1 MHWASRPA
9 RRLPAA
15 RSSSHVSAP
24 TVRGGGAFVSALP
37 QHHTPFPG
45 VTHGFA
51 AESVCEPGKTGVGP
65 RCAQLRAYP
74 QDRPG
79 TRTDDIRPAAST
91 ARCRSGLTH
100 HSTFRGLQRGAADHQ
115 LQRQCRTGAWRRIRP
130 GRYAS
135 ADAFDALDT
144 HERHRLRAV
153 ETLRAASADAVL
165 SHQSA
170 AVVHG
175 LDLWNTPL
183 SVTHLT
189 RNRPT
194 GGRRTRH
201 RHVHSAVLRPEEIAD
216 VDGLP
221 VTTVART
228 VADLARTLP
237 FEQAVVAG
245 DHALHA
251 AGLTSEDVAAAANAL
266 PPHAGRQRVHRI
278 LAQLDGR
285 SESVGESRSRVLML
299 REQLPVPECQPN
311 LYSADGDHLGR
322 VDFLFEE
329 CAVVGEFDG
338 RGKYGRL
345 VPDGQVPADVVWAER
360 FARTPSGTPAG
371 RWRGGPGR
379 ARGPRRGGP
388 SDPRRRSPGPALTA
402 THWTRRTHAEAL
414 TGSHTSCPHHTPL
427 HHRMHV

>member
-1 MHWASRPA
+1 M
-9 RRLPAA
+9 
-15 RSSSHVSAP
+15 
-24 TVRGGGAFVSALP
+24 
-37 QHHTPFPG
+37 
-45 VTHGFA
+45 
-51 AESVCEPGKTGVGP
+51 
-65 RCAQLRAYP
+65 
-74 QDRPG
+74 
-79 TRTDDIRPAAST
+79 
-91 ARCRSGLTH
+91 
-100 HSTFRGLQRGAADHQ
+100 
-115 LQRQCRTGAWRRIRP
+115 
-130 GRYAS
+130 
-135 ADAFDALDT
+135 
-144 HERHRLRAV
+144 

-221 VTTVART
+221 VTTVGRT

-251 AGLTSEDVAAAANAL
+251 AGLTSEDVAAAANSL

-299 REQLPVPECQPN
+299 REQLPVPEWQPN

-345 VPDGQVPADVVWAER
+345 VPDGQVPADVVWAEKVR
-360 FARTPSGTPAG
+360 EDAIRDAG
-371 RWRGGPGR
+371 WQVAWRGGPGTSSR
-379 ARGPRRGGP
+379 SPAWWPAGSSTPFAGPGSHRHPLDASNTRRGADRITHILPAPHTASP
-388 SDPRRRSPGPALTA
+388 SNARVMPTKSVCSGGDHPRPTAATAPAAAPRASRSPSPARRRTA
-402 THWTRRTHAEAL
+402 RPR
-414 TGSHTSCPHHTPL
+414 G
-427 HHRMHV
+427 R

>member
-1 MHWASRPA
+1 MNPAKRVWVRAVHSSAPIHRIAREPA
-9 RRLPAA
+9 R
-15 RSSSHVSAP
+15 
-24 TVRGGGAFVSALP
+24 TTF
-37 QHHTPFPG
+37 
-45 VTHGFA
+45 
-51 AESVCEPGKTGVGP
+51 
-65 RCAQLRAYP
+65 
-74 QDRPG
+74 DRPRRRHDAG
-79 TRTDDIRPAAST
+79 VDSHIIR
-91 ARCRSGLTH
+91 RSEA
-100 HSTFRGLQRGAADHQ
+100 LQRGAADHQ

-311 LYSADGDHLGR
+311 LYSADGDRLGR

-345 VPDGQVPADVVWAER
+345 VPDGQVPADVVWAEKVR
-360 FARTPSGTPAG
+360 EDAIRDAGWQVARWT
-371 RWRGGPGR
+371 WDELEVPGVVARRILDAVRR
-379 ARGPRRGGP
+379 ARLSPPPTGRVEHTPRR
-388 SDPRRRSPGPALTA
+388 
-402 THWTRRTHAEAL
+402 
-414 TGSHTSCPHHTPL
+414 
-427 HHRMHV
+427 

>member
-1 MHWASRPA
+1 M
-9 RRLPAA
+9 
-15 RSSSHVSAP
+15 
-24 TVRGGGAFVSALP
+24 
-37 QHHTPFPG
+37 
-45 VTHGFA
+45 
-51 AESVCEPGKTGVGP
+51 
-65 RCAQLRAYP
+65 
-74 QDRPG
+74 
-79 TRTDDIRPAAST
+79 
-91 ARCRSGLTH
+91 
-100 HSTFRGLQRGAADHQ
+100 
-115 LQRQCRTGAWRRIRP
+115 
-130 GRYAS
+130 
-135 ADAFDALDT
+135 
-144 HERHRLRAV
+144 

-175 LDLWNTPL
+175 LDLWKTPL

-311 LYSADGDHLGR
+311 LYSADGDRLGR

-345 VPDGQVPADVVWAER
+345 VPDGQVPADVVWAEKVR
-360 FARTPSGTPAG
+360 EDAIRDAGWQVARWT
-371 RWRGGPGR
+371 WDELEVPGVVARRILDAVRR
-379 ARGPRRGGP
+379 ARLSPPPTGRVEHTPRR
-388 SDPRRRSPGPALTA
+388 
-402 THWTRRTHAEAL
+402 
-414 TGSHTSCPHHTPL
+414 
-427 HHRMHV
+427 

>member
-1 MHWASRPA
+1 M
-9 RRLPAA
+9 
-15 RSSSHVSAP
+15 
-24 TVRGGGAFVSALP
+24 SALP
-37 QHHTPFPG
+37 HRHTPFPG

-51 AESVCEPGKTGVGP
+51 AESVCEPGKRVWVHAVHSSAPIHRIAREPARTTFDRRRRRHDAGV
-65 RCAQLRAYP
+65 
-74 QDRPG
+74 DSHI
-79 TRTDDIRPAAST
+79 IR
-91 ARCRSGLTH
+91 RSEA
-100 HSTFRGLQRGAADHQ
+100 LQRGAADHQ

-221 VTTVART
+221 VTTVGRT

-266 PPHAGRQRVHRI
+266 PTHAGRQRVHRI

-345 VPDGQVPADVVWAER
+345 VPDGQVPADVVWAEKVR
-360 FARTPSGTPAG
+360 EDAIRDAGWQVARWT
-371 RWRGGPGR
+371 WDELEVPGVVARRILDAVRR
-379 ARGPRRGGP
+379 ARLSPPPTGRVEHTPRR
-388 SDPRRRSPGPALTA
+388 
-402 THWTRRTHAEAL
+402 
-414 TGSHTSCPHHTPL
+414 
-427 HHRMHV
+427 